1 MYIEDTIAAV
11 ATPPG
16 EGGIGII
23 RVSGPDAE
31 RIAAA
36 IFIKKERNGGFQS
49 HRFYYGTLSDPGSG
63 RVVDEAMAVLMKKP
77 RSYTREDVLELH
89 CHGGYESIRETLAL
103 VLSQG
108 ARSAEPGEFTRR
120 AFLNGRIDLVQAEAV
135 MDIVAAK
142 TQESL
147 HRAQSQREGALSSR
161 LNFVR
166 DRLRHAL
173 AFLEAHIDF
182 PEEDIDT
189 GGTAMIDGWI
199 DECSDELGRL
209 LSGYD
214 EGRIFREG
222 VSVMIA
228 GKPNVGK
235 SSLLNRLLREE
246 RAIVTHLPG
255 TTRDVIED
263 WLNIKGLP
271 IKLIDTAGIRET
283 EDTVERIGVERA
295 LQRVD
300 EADLVLFVVDRSRPL
315 DDDDRAVFQRVSG
328 KKTIVIENKTDLP
341 HQLVLDA
348 EMLALPRI
356 AVTAAEGRGIDELC
370 DAIFSLFAV
379 SGLSRSDRE
388 AALTRAR
395 HRDAVE
401 QALSLLRLFQANLAA
416 ELDPELLAVDLRD
429 ALAAIGTVTG
439 ETTPDDILDLI
450 FSSFCIGK

>member
-1 MYIEDTIAAV
+1 MYVEDTIVAV

-16 EGGIGII
+16 EGGIGIV

-31 RIAAA
+31 RIAGTL
-36 IFIKKERNGGFQS
+36 FKKKERNGGFQS
-49 HRFYYGTLSDPGSG
+49 HRFYYGSLVDPGSG
-63 RVVDEAMAVLMKKP
+63 TVVDEAMAVLMKKP

-166 DRLRHAL
+166 GRLRQSL
-173 AFLEAHIDF
+173 AFVEAHIDF
-182 PEEDIDT
+182 PDEDIDT
-189 GGTAMIDGWI
+189 GGTALISGWVSECE
-199 DECSDELGRL
+199 DECTRL
-209 LSGYD
+209 LFGYN

-271 IKLIDTAGIRET
+271 VKLVDTAGIRDT
-283 EDTVERIGVERA
+283 DDTVERIGVERA

-315 DDDDRAVFQRVSG
+315 DDEDRAVFHKISG
-328 KKTIVIENKTDLP
+328 KRAIIIENKTDLP
-341 HQLVLDA
+341 QQLRLDP
-348 EMLALPRI
+348 EMLSFPKV
-356 AVTAAEGRGIDELC
+356 AVAAADGRGIDELC
-370 DAIFSLFAV
+370 DAIFSLFVV
-379 SGLSRSDRE
+379 SGLSRSDGE
-388 AALTRAR
+388 ASLTRAR
-395 HRDAVE
+395 HRDAVG
-401 QALSLLRLFQANLAA
+401 QALSMLTLFQTNLTAA
-416 ELDPELLAVDLRD
+416 LDPELLAVDLRD
-429 ALAAIGTVTG
+429 ALAAIGTVIG